1 MAYGD
6 FIDLNRG
13 IATNKVLHNKAFG
26 IAKIQ
31 NLMDINVDLLQ
42 WFINLDKKL
51 LMKILMKI
59 FLIKI

>member
-13 IATNKVLHNKAFG
+13 IAANKVLHNKAFG
-26 IAKIQ
+26 IAKIH

-42 WFINLDKKL
+42 
-51 LMKILMKI
+51 
-59 FLIKI
+59 